1 MIIAIFFFHH
11 HHHSYCHHH
20 CMPPPPLV
28 WLRTINAYYHHD
40 HDHDHDYPCLDP
52 HPCSSMFIHVHLE
65 KTYFNWDFV
74 VIIRL
79 IVGHLHRG
87 VPSPEP
93 ENIKK
98 WDKNTIRFL
107 SRNETK
113 IKSKF
118 EIPQKTFHRL
128 TYIYIIFSLFTFQIV
143 FSTFHIF
150 ITLTRSDDC
159 CTLKSKCDIKQSR
172 IFYHEIFWPNK
183 FLLCRFEC

>member
-1 MIIAIFFFHH
+1 MIKWSIFFF
-11 HHHSYCHHH
+11 HHHSYCHHI
-20 CMPPPPLV
+20 CPLP
-28 WLRTINAYYHHD
+28 LLSDCLLSSSHD
-40 HDHDHDYPCLDP
+40 HNHDYPCLDP
-52 HPCSSMFIHVHLE
+52 CSSLFIHVHPCSSLFIHVHLE

-98 WDKNTIRFL
+98 WDKNTINFL

-143 FSTFHIF
+143 FKYTSS
-150 ITLTRSDDC
+150 LQVKLKAPNNSDKAKQNGAI
-159 CTLKSKCDIKQSR
+159 LKD
-172 IFYHEIFWPNK
+172 
-183 FLLCRFEC
+183 